1 MISPVMPVYS
11 RADIQFERG
20 QGSYLFD
27 FSGKRYLDFASGIAV
42 TSLGH
47 CHPALVA
54 ALTEQGNKLWHTS
67 NLFRVPGQEKLAD
80 RLTELTFADTVF
92 FTNSGVEAW
101 ECGVKLIRK
110 HFYSKGQPEKNRII
124 VIEGA
129 FHGRTLGAISA
140 SKAEKMVKGFGPLLD
155 GFDQVAF
162 GNLNELRAAITP
174 QTAAINIEPILGEG
188 GIKPASVEYLKSLRQ
203 IADEFGLLLFFDEIQ
218 CGMGRTGKLFAHEW
232 AGVTPD
238 VMCVAK
244 AIGGG
249 FPLGACLATEA
260 AASGMVA
267 GTHGS
272 TYGGNPLAM
281 AVGLA
286 AVDLIAEP
294 GFLENVQFQGRALH
308 VALEGVVARHPTIFA
323 ELRGV
328 GLMIGLRCAESVV
341 NLDVVNALRHHGML
355 SVGAAENVI
364 RLLPPLIIGETEIAE
379 AVVIL
384 DATASELTAAG
395 IGQA

>member
-1 MISPVMPVYS
+1 MPVYA
-11 RADIQFERG
+11 RADIEFERG
-20 QGSYLFD
+20 QGAYLFD
-27 FSGKRYLDFASGIAV
+27 TEGRKYLDFASGIAV

-47 CHPALVA
+47 CHPTLVA
-54 ALTEQGNKLWHTS
+54 ALNEQGNKLWHTS
-67 NLFRVPGQEKLAD
+67 NLFRVPGQEKLAK
-80 RLTELTFADTVF
+80 RLTDLTFADTVF

-129 FHGRTLGAISA
+129 FHGRTLAAISA

-162 GNLNELRAAITP
+162 GNLNELRAAVTP

-188 GIKPASVEYLKSLRQ
+188 GIKAAPVEYLRSLRQ

-238 VMCVAK
+238 VMAVAK

-249 FPLGACLATEA
+249 FPLGACLATED

-286 AVDLIAEP
+286 SVNVIAEP
-294 GFLENVQFQGRALH
+294 AFLENVQAQGRVLH
-308 VALEGVVARHPTIFA
+308 AALENVVARHPKVFA
-323 ELRGV
+323 EVRGV
-328 GLMIGLRCAESVV
+328 GLMLGLRCAEGVSNLAVV
-341 NLDVVNALRHHGML
+341 DALRHNGML

-364 RLLPPLIIGETEIAE
+364 RLLPPLIIGKTEIDL
-379 AVVIL
+379 AVGIL
-384 DATASELTAAG
+384 DKTANDAASA
-395 IGQA
+395 QA

>member
-1 MISPVMPVYS
+1 MPVYS
-11 RADIQFERG
+11 RADIAFERG
-20 QGSYLFD
+20 QGAYLFD
-27 FSGKRYLDFASGIAV
+27 SEGRKYLDFASGIAV

-47 CHPALVA
+47 CHPTLVA
-54 ALTEQGNKLWHTS
+54 ALNEQGNKLWHTS
-67 NLFRVPGQEKLAD
+67 NLFRVPGQEKLAK
-80 RLTELTFADTVF
+80 RLTDLTFADTVF

-101 ECGVKLIRK
+101 ECGVKLVRK

-162 GNLNELRAAITP
+162 GNLNELRAAVTP

-188 GIKPASVEYLKSLRQ
+188 GVKAAPVEYLRSLRE

-232 AGVTPD
+232 AGITPD
-238 VMCVAK
+238 VMAVAK

-249 FPLGACLATEA
+249 FPLGACLATEN

-272 TYGGNPLAM
+272 TYGGNPLAV

-286 AVDLIAEP
+286 ALNVIAEP
-294 GFLENVQFQGRALH
+294 AFLENVQAQGGALH
-308 VALEGVVARHPTIFA
+308 AALEGIVVRHPKVFA
-323 ELRGV
+323 EVRGV
-328 GLMIGLRCAESVV
+328 GLMLGLRCAEGVSNLSVV
-341 NLDVVNALRHHGML
+341 DALRHNGML

-364 RLLPPLIIGETEIAE
+364 RLLPPLIIGQTEIDL
-379 AVVIL
+379 AVGIL
-384 DATASELTAAG
+384 DKTANEAAS
-395 IGQA
+395 A

>member
-1 MISPVMPVYS
+1 M
-11 RADIQFERG
+11 
-20 QGSYLFD
+20 
-27 FSGKRYLDFASGIAV
+27 
-42 TSLGH
+42 
-47 CHPALVA
+47 
-54 ALTEQGNKLWHTS
+54 
-67 NLFRVPGQEKLAD
+67 
-80 RLTELTFADTVF
+80 
-92 FTNSGVEAW
+92 
-101 ECGVKLIRK
+101 
-110 HFYSKGQPEKNRII
+110 
-124 VIEGA
+124 
-129 FHGRTLGAISA
+129 
-140 SKAEKMVKGFGPLLD
+140 
-155 GFDQVAF
+155 
-162 GNLNELRAAITP
+162 
-174 QTAAINIEPILGEG
+174 GEG

>member
-1 MISPVMPVYS
+1 MPVYS
-11 RADIQFERG
+11 RADIAFERG
-20 QGSYLFD
+20 QGAYLFD
-27 FSGKRYLDFASGIAV
+27 TDGRKYLDFASGIAV

-47 CHPALVA
+47 CHPTLVA
-54 ALTEQGNKLWHTS
+54 ALNEQGNKLWHTS
-67 NLFRVPGQEKLAD
+67 NLFRVPGQEKLAK
-80 RLTELTFADTVF
+80 RLTDLTFADTVF

-129 FHGRTLGAISA
+129 FHGRTMGAISA

-162 GNLNELRAAITP
+162 GNLNELRAAVTP

-188 GIKPASVEYLKSLRQ
+188 GIKAAPVEYLRSLRQ

-232 AGVTPD
+232 AGITPD
-238 VMCVAK
+238 VMSVAK

-249 FPLGACLATEA
+249 FPLGACLATED

-272 TYGGNPLAM
+272 TYGGNPLAV

-286 AVDLIAEP
+286 SVNVIAEP
-294 GFLENVQFQGRALH
+294 AFLENVQAQGKALH
-308 VALEGVVARHPTIFA
+308 AALEGVVASHPKVFA
-323 ELRGV
+323 EVRGV
-328 GLMIGLRCAESVV
+328 GLMLGLRCAEGVS
-341 NLDVVNALRHHGML
+341 NLSIVDALRHNGML

-364 RLLPPLIIGETEIAE
+364 RLLPPLIIGQAEIDE
-379 AVVIL
+379 AVGIL
-384 DATASELTAAG
+384 DKTANEAASA
-395 IGQA
+395 QA